1 MDPPV
6 PGKPTFAMFKF
17 SPNLRTLF
25 GYPKWIS
32 HFNLAFSNITTF
44 NLAGIAVCAAYGYL
58 LSLMPNVRKIK
69 IRFDAPGSSHD
80 NPYPEVLAVI
90 SLPHLEIATLEDDGE
105 MMYSNRDFCILIN
118 RLCVP
123 ALQELDLLISTR
135 FTQKLRGLLTR
146 SRCHL
151 IKVSVRN
158 IGCLP
163 RDNRWEYDLGHL
175 EILRDIPSLVSL
187 TLSNPNGNFGN
198 AVLERLWDVAGQR
211 FNDRRAQNIPPFAD
225 RAVAA
230 FASALA
236 SLRAMGDHSLL
247 PMNTDT
253 KASSLLTVPKD
264 TRKFRAGQ
272 TNSGIAESA
281 MIRRRLEQDN

>member
-6 PGKPTFAMFKF
+6 LGKPTFAVFEF
-17 SPNLRTLF
+17 APNLRTLF

-44 NLAGIAVCAAYGYL
+44 NSAGIAVCAAYGNLSSL
-58 LSLMPNVRKIK
+58 LPNVRKIK

-105 MMYSNRDFCILIN
+105 MMYSNHDFCILIN

-146 SRCHL
+146 SRSRL
-151 IKVSVRN
+151 IKLSAQN
-158 IGCLP
+158 MGCLP
-163 RDNRWEYDLGHL
+163 RDNRWEYGLGHL

-187 TLSNPNGNFGN
+187 TLNNPNGNFGN
-198 AVLERLWDVAGQR
+198 AVLERLIQDQT
-211 FNDRRAQNIPPFAD
+211 FMP
-225 RAVAA
+225 
-230 FASALA
+230 ALQTLGMLRVKDSTIDELKISRP
-236 SLRAMGDHSLL
+236 SLI
-247 PMNTDT
+247 
-253 KASSLLTVPKD
+253 VQ
-264 TRKFRAGQ
+264 F
-272 TNSGIAESA
+272 
-281 MIRRRLEQDN
+281 